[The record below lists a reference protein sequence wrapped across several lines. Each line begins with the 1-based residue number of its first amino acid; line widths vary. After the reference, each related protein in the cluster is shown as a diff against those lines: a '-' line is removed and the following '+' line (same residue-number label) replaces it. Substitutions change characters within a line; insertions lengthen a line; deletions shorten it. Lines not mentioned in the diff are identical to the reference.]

1 MWNSIYKQADAALFP
16 EQSANQ
22 QQSIEHNAQKENNMT
37 TLTAIR
43 DLDGVIEAA
52 AAATEAIEAT
62 STCACGARAV
72 VSNEDRDSCVTC
84 VIHQWMQP
92 EEIVAPTNEERQ
104 CVECGGA
111 HLPLYDVQSHCGLCV
126 EAMTSEEYEATA
138 MATAE
143 IAMSVLIQTWE
154 CGLCDDEY
162 ILTTAVQRTTGL
174 CPSCVSTLYG
184 EETRQEYDAV
194 QPTSAALIQD
204 VGDDPD
210 YLYQQMDDIHGVPV
224 ERSEDTDL
232 SRAVTRLLEP
242 EDLASSVGALYHR
255 DQCVYCQW
263 EPYDAPGC
271 PGISA

>member
-1 MWNSIYKQADAALFP
+1 
-16 EQSANQ
+16 
-22 QQSIEHNAQKENNMT
+22 MT
-37 TLTAIR
+37 TVTVIR
-43 DLDGVIEAA
+43 ELEIAEV
-52 AAATEAIEAT
+52 TEVT
-62 STCACGARAV
+62 TTCACGARAV

-84 VIHQWMQP
+84 AIHQWMQP
-92 EEIVAPTNEERQ
+92 EEIVAPTNEERL

-111 HLPLYDVQSHCGLCV
+111 YLPLYDVQSHCGLCV

-143 IAMSVLIQTWE
+143 IARSVLLQTWE
-154 CGLCDDEY
+154 CGLCDVEY
-162 ILTTAVQRTTGL
+162 IATTAVQRTTGL

-210 YLYQQMDDIHGVPV
+210 YLYQQVDEIHGVPV

-232 SRAVTRLLEP
+232 SRAVTYLLEP
-242 EDLASSVGALYHR
+242 EDFMPDGGNYHS
-255 DQCVYCQW
+255 DQCFYCQGP
-263 EPYDAPGC
+263 PYDAPGC
-271 PGISA
+271 PGIAC